1 MEVGKTHVLLF
12 LVIIVIGV
20 VLGNWAY
27 KKLNLG

>member
-1 MEVGKTHVLLF
+1 MEAGKVHILWF
-12 LVIIVIGV
+12 LVLVVIGV

>member
-1 MEVGKTHVLLF
+1 MKIGGMHVLGFIL
-12 LVIIVIGV
+12 LVTLSV